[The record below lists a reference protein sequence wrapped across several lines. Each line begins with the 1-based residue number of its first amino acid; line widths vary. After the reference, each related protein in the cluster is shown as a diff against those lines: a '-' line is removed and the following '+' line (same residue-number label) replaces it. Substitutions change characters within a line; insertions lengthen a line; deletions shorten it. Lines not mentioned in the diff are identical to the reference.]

1 MILIKL
7 INKMSK
13 VCQDMLDNKDNLE
26 EELKVLFDKIDT
38 NHSTDIDRKEFRVY
52 IQSLYKNSGKKITNE
67 IIDKFIKN
75 YDKDKSGTL
84 DFEEFKEFAIKTLK
98 CLSK

>member
-1 MILIKL
+1 
-7 INKMSK
+7 MSQ
-13 VCQDMLDNKDNLE
+13 VCKDMLNNKDDLE
-26 EELKVLFDKIDT
+26 EEIKRLFDKIDT
-38 NHSTDIDRKEFRVY
+38 NHSKDIDRKEFRVY
-52 IQSLYKNSGKKITNE
+52 IQNLYKDSGKIITNE

-98 CLSK
+98 TYSQ

>member
-1 MILIKL
+1 
-7 INKMSK
+7 MSK

-38 NHSTDIDRKEFRVY
+38 NHSTDIDRKEFRAY
-52 IQSLYKNSGKKITNE
+52 IQSLYKNSGKKIANE

-98 CLSK
+98 SLSK

>member
-1 MILIKL
+1 
-7 INKMSK
+7 MSK

-38 NHSTDIDRKEFRVY
+38 NHSTDIDRKEFRAY

-98 CLSK
+98 SLSK

>member
-1 MILIKL
+1 
-7 INKMSK
+7 MSQ
-13 VCQDMLDNKDNLE
+13 VCKDMLDHEDNLDK
-26 EELKVLFDKIDT
+26 ELKSLFDKIDT

-52 IQSLYKNSGKKITNE
+52 IQNLYKDSGKKITNE

-84 DFEEFKEFAIKTLK
+84 DFEEFKEFAVKTLK
-98 CLSK
+98 NYSQ

>member
-1 MILIKL
+1 
-7 INKMSK
+7 MSQTCK
-13 VCQDMLDNKDNLE
+13 DMLNNKDNFE
-26 EELKVLFDKIDT
+26 EEMKRLFDKIDT
-38 NHSTDIDRKEFRVY
+38 NHSKDIDRKEFRVY
-52 IQSLYKNSGKKITNE
+52 IQNLYKDSGKIITNE

-98 CLSK
+98 TYSQ

>member
-1 MILIKL
+1 
-7 INKMSK
+7 MSQ
-13 VCQDMLDNKDNLE
+13 VCKDMLDNKDNLE
-26 EELKVLFDKIDT
+26 EELKRLFDKIDT

-52 IQSLYKNSGKKITNE
+52 INNLYKDSGKKVTNE
-67 IIDKFIKN
+67 IVDKFIKN

-98 CLSK
+98 TYSQ

>member
-1 MILIKL
+1 
-7 INKMSK
+7 MSQ
-13 VCQDMLDNKDNLE
+13 VCKDMLNNKDNFE
-26 EELKVLFDKIDT
+26 EEMKRWFDKIDT
-38 NHSTDIDRKEFRVY
+38 NHSKDIDRKEFRVY
-52 IQSLYKNSGKKITNE
+52 IQNLYKDSGKIITNE

-98 CLSK
+98 NYSL

>member
-1 MILIKL
+1 
-7 INKMSK
+7 
-13 VCQDMLDNKDNLE
+13 MLDNKDNLE

-38 NHSTDIDRKEFRVY
+38 NHSTDIDRKEFRAY
-52 IQSLYKNSGKKITNE
+52 IQGLYKNSGKKITNE

-98 CLSK
+98 SLSK

>member
-1 MILIKL
+1 
-7 INKMSK
+7 MSQTCK
-13 VCQDMLDNKDNLE
+13 DMLNNKDNFE
-26 EELKVLFDKIDT
+26 EEMKRLFDKIDT
-38 NHSTDIDRKEFRVY
+38 NHSSDIDRKEFRVY

-98 CLSK
+98 NYSL

>member
-1 MILIKL
+1 
-7 INKMSK
+7 MSQ
-13 VCQDMLDNKDNLE
+13 VCKDMLDNEDNLDK
-26 EELKVLFDKIDT
+26 ELKFLFDKIDT

-84 DFEEFKEFAIKTLK
+84 DFEEFKEFAVKTLK
-98 CLSK
+98 TYSQ

>member
-1 MILIKL
+1 
-7 INKMSK
+7 MSQ
-13 VCQDMLDNKDNLE
+13 VCKDMLNNKDDLE
-26 EELKVLFDKIDT
+26 EEIKRLFDKIDT
-38 NHSTDIDRKEFRVY
+38 NHSKDIDRKEFRVY
-52 IQSLYKNSGKKITNE
+52 IQNLYKDSGKIITNE

-98 CLSK
+98 NYSQ

>member
-1 MILIKL
+1 
-7 INKMSK
+7 MSQ
-13 VCQDMLDNKDNLE
+13 VCKDMLDNKDNLE
-26 EELKVLFDKIDT
+26 EELKRLFDKIDT

-52 IQSLYKNSGKKITNE
+52 INNLYKDSGKKVTNE
-67 IIDKFIKN
+67 IVDKFIKN

-98 CLSK
+98 NYSQ

>member
-1 MILIKL
+1 
-7 INKMSK
+7 MSQTCK
-13 VCQDMLDNKDNLE
+13 DMLNNKDNFE
-26 EELKVLFDKIDT
+26 EEMKRIFDKIDT
-38 NHSTDIDRKEFRVY
+38 NHSKDIDRKEFRVY
-52 IQSLYKNSGKKITNE
+52 IQNLYKDSGKIITNE

-98 CLSK
+98 TYSQ

>member
-1 MILIKL
+1 
-7 INKMSK
+7 MSK

-38 NHSTDIDRKEFRVY
+38 NHSTDIDRKEFRAY
-52 IQSLYKNSGKKITNE
+52 IQGLYKNSGKKITNE

-98 CLSK
+98 SLSK

>member
-1 MILIKL
+1 MSQVCKDMI
-7 INKMSK
+7 
-13 VCQDMLDNKDNLE
+13 DHEDNLDK
-26 EELKVLFDKIDT
+26 ELKSLFDKIDT

-52 IQSLYKNSGKKITNE
+52 IQDLYKDSGKKITNE

-84 DFEEFKEFAIKTLK
+84 DFEEFKEFAVKTLK
-98 CLSK
+98 NYSQ

>member
-1 MILIKL
+1 
-7 INKMSK
+7 MSQVYK
-13 VCQDMLDNKDNLE
+13 DMLDNKDDLE
-26 EELKVLFDKIDT
+26 EEIKRLFDKIDT
-38 NHSTDIDRKEFRVY
+38 NHSKDIDRKEFRVY
-52 IQSLYKNSGKKITNE
+52 IQNLYKDSGKIITNE

-98 CLSK
+98 TYSQ

>member
-1 MILIKL
+1 
-7 INKMSK
+7 MSK

-26 EELKVLFDKIDT
+26 EELKELFKKIDT
-38 NHSTDIDRKEFRVY
+38 NHSTDIDRKEFRAY
-52 IQSLYKNSGKKITNE
+52 IKNLYKNSGKKVTNE

-84 DFEEFKEFAIKTLK
+84 DFEEFREFALKTLK
-98 CLSK
+98 TYSK

>member
-1 MILIKL
+1 
-7 INKMSK
+7 MSQTCK
-13 VCQDMLDNKDNLE
+13 DMLNNKDNFE
-26 EELKVLFDKIDT
+26 EEMKRLFDKIDT
-38 NHSTDIDRKEFRVY
+38 NHSSDIDRKEFRVY
-52 IQSLYKNSGKKITNE
+52 IKNLYKDSGKIITNE

-98 CLSK
+98 TYSQ